1 VTGGASV
8 QREIYDSELRK
19 SFGKTGKWEHLIL
32 LRK

>member
-19 SFGKTGKWEHLIL
+19 SFGKNGKWEHLIL